1 MRDLLADGFR
11 YDLWANLKWLS
22 VLDRFED
29 RPRAEAIFRH
39 ILGAQRIWLARSLSE
54 EEVPVLPESLD
65 ESLPLINEAWLEF
78 LRISDPEAFVSYT
91 NLKGESWFNTVEQ
104 IARHVV
110 NHGTFHRGQLRG
122 LAQAEGWDDFED
134 TDLIRWMRE

>member
-22 VLDRFED
+22 VLDRFAD
-29 RPRAEAIFRH
+29 RPRAEAIFQH

-54 EEVPVLPESLD
+54 EEVPALPESLA
-65 ESLPLINEAWLEF
+65 EGFPMISEAWLEF

-91 NLKGESWFNTVEQ
+91 NFKGESWFNTVEQ

>member
-29 RPRAEAIFRH
+29 RARAEAIFRH

-54 EEVPVLPESLD
+54 EEVPALPEPLA
-65 ESLPLINEAWLEF
+65 EGFRLINAAWLEF

-91 NLKGESWFNTVEQ
+91 NFKGESWFSTVEQ
-104 IARHVV
+104 IARHVI